1 MIIVSLSYKSSIC
14 WYTCINYGLN
24 AGALELR
31 NIILRIARMYALEHL
46 LN

>member
-24 AGALELR
+24 AVALEL
-31 NIILRIARMYALEHL
+31 NNVILRNARMYALERL
-46 LN
+46 WN